1 MTHRQERIDIHGS
14 TIEYLRG
21 GSGAPLLYL
30 HSAGGE
36 AVWLPFFER
45 LAQRFT
51 VYAPAAPGFAG
62 SSGLEKIDTI
72 EDLVFHTVDVMDALG
87 LEQPSV
93 VGLSLGGWLAAELAV
108 HHPRRVRRLVLISA
122 VGIYVE
128 GAPVADLFGAS
139 PAAARALIFRD
150 PESPLARQIISDTPS
165 PDELEAALK
174 AREATARIGWN
185 PFLHD
190 PKLRG
195 RLYRVQAPTWIVW
208 GDSDRLVPLA
218 HGEAYRDGI
227 EGAELKIVKQSGHAP
242 PFEQPEAT
250 TKLVVEFLDTGK
262 E

>member
-1 MTHRQERIDIHGS
+1 MAHQQARIDVHGS
-14 TIEYLRG
+14 SIEYLKG

-36 AVWLPFFER
+36 AAWLPFFEL
-45 LAQRFT
+45 LAKHFT

-87 LEQPSV
+87 LDEASV

-122 VGIYVE
+122 VGLHVE
-128 GAPVADLFGAS
+128 GAPVADLFGVN
-139 PAAARALIFRD
+139 PAGARQLIFRD
-150 PESPLARQIISDTPS
+150 PESALARQMISDTPS

-195 RLYRVQAPTWIVW
+195 RLYRVQAPTRIIW

-227 EGAELKIVKQSGHAP
+227 ERADLKVVKRSGHAP
-242 PFEQPEAT
+242 PFEQPEETA
-250 TKLVVEFLDTGK
+250 KLVVEFL
-262 E
+262 EQ